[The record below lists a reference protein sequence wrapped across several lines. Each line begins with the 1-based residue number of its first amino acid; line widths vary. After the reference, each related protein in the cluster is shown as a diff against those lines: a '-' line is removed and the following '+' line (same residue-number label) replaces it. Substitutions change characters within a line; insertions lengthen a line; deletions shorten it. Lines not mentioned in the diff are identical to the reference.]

1 MQGHLRV
8 AESKL
13 QLHLSQASIGYVGE
27 SGSECQSS
35 HEVRTRLHHGCPLGG
50 LAARPKKIGDRF
62 LHQSCAFA
70 VVRK

>member
-27 SGSECQSS
+27 FGSECQSS
-35 HEVRTRLHHGCPLGG
+35 HEEPHAPPPRLPVGRTG
-50 LAARPKKIGDRF
+50 RPPEEDR
-62 LHQSCAFA
+62 
-70 VVRK
+70 

>member
-27 SGSECQSS
+27 FGSECQSS
-35 HEVRTRLHHGCPLGG
+35 HEDARASTT
-50 LAARPKKIGDRF
+50 AARWADWPPAR
-62 LHQSCAFA
+62 
-70 VVRK
+70 RR